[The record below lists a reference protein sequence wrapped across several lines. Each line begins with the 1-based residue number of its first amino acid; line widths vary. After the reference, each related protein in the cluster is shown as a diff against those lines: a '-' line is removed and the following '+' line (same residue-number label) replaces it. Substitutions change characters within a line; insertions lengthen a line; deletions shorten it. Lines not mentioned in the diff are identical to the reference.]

1 MYNNDLPTRAELPS
15 SQQLLRS
22 TVIALL
28 IAIVLLIT
36 VVLPAEYGIDLT
48 GIGRPLGLTQMG
60 EIKMALAVQA
70 NAATAAEANAAT
82 AVAAAPPQA
91 ANTSPLPTVAPVAAV
106 ATTNPNLKTDELT
119 VALRP
124 GEAIEVKLVMQS
136 GAKVNYEWH
145 TDGEVVTH
153 DTHGEGANGTF
164 QSFSQGNVAA
174 DAGEL
179 IAPFAGNHGW
189 YWYNPTNSNVN
200 ILLKTTG
207 EYLSIR

>member
-22 TVIALL
+22 TLIALL

-36 VVLPAEYGIDLT
+36 VVLPAEYGIDPT

-60 EIKMALAVQA
+60 EIKMELAAQA
-70 NAATAAEANAAT
+70 NAATAA
-82 AVAAAPPQA
+82 AAAAQQT
-91 ANTSPLPTVAPVAAV
+91 ANTSPLPTEEPVAAV

-124 GEAIEVKLVMQS
+124 GEAVEVKLVMQS
-136 GAKVNYEWH
+136 GAKVNYEWR

-153 DTHGEGANGTF
+153 DTHGEGVNGAF

-179 IAPFAGNHGW
+179 VAPFAGNHGW
-189 YWYNPTNSNVN
+189 YWYNPTNSTVN

-207 EYLSIR
+207 EYLGIR